1 MEIPIPEKTVWCNI
15 QVPSYHYRNS
25 PCGDETILRSFIS
38 AMGFSILVKR
48 YLCSESRP
56 WTLKHVLVQFVML
69 NYAFSFAVARP
80 NQELC
85 QANGFIKLEAT
96 SGYLSSLVTEETGC
110 GTSATPW
117 ILEALPGQ
125 QINLTLLDFTFN
137 TLGSAFNLE
146 YGDSFDGIT
155 LPGCRDLIV
164 VKETDRETRLSNCF
178 IRKRETLVYTSATN
192 TIEVQVLPNRE
203 EDEPQF
209 LLYYTGLYTLLS
221 HLDLWRA
228 EFILGD
234 VNSSP
239 LLPHICVI
247 ELDQQCFRLWLVAY
261 SVPGHYPNQCCL
273 IDK

>member
-1 MEIPIPEKTVWCNI
+1 MRR
-15 QVPSYHYRNS
+15 SYDR
-25 PCGDETILRSFIS
+25 FIS

-48 YLCSESRP
+48 HLCSESRP
-56 WTLKHVLVQFVML
+56 WTLKHVLVQFIML

-221 HLDLWRA
+221 HLDLWRT
-228 EFILGD
+228 EFILGG

-239 LLPHICVI
+239 LLPHTCVS
-247 ELDQQCFRLWLVAY
+247 ELGQHWFR
-261 SVPGHYPNQCCL
+261 
-273 IDK
+273 